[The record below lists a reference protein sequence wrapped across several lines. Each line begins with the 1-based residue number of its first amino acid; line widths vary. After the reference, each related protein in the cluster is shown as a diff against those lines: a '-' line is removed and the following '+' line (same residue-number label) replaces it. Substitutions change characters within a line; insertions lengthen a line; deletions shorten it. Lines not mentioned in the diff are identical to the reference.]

1 MAGPED
7 PLVDVEALYSP
18 SEPQDDELPPL
29 PPEDLL
35 ETGPPVLVEG
45 QTYFSSGL
53 DEDGDTQCG
62 FVWLAERVAIGHDVF
77 CRPRFLFSDDP
88 YWDWWAASVGER
100 GGITRKPL
108 MHVCQA
114 EPCPV
119 GPPAGCTE
127 LVHLV
132 DAKPLGLE
140 EIKEIFA
147 SMLGDNPSAVWP
159 ADLFGPRIAGR
170 APPAP
175 AARRPAA
182 AVPPGAG
189 PSPLDDLW
197 GGRRGAS
204 PAGSRKAQLRGK
216 LVEARDRFASLQQQ
230 RRAPPGADVVD
241 LENDDEAEGKPS
253 AKRSLAQV
261 LDERASKAAKAGP
274 SGPPE
279 DLGGAAP
286 GAAAPSSGASNVQE
300 LLMALLKALQGAA
313 RGSDEAGFSG
323 EGGVSTS
330 DGDLLPKGLASRRA
344 HCRKLALEHPG
355 RLAEMSLAQM
365 VEYLGSQDGS
375 AAVDPHGPNVLRF
388 LLSVY
393 LPQHPVREIGAE
405 IYREMRTLAEAMD
418 LLLQGRTAA
427 VADILAQRFKAIQ
440 VAVNDGDWSAAKWLE
455 LIPPRDQPL
464 ALRNEEEEM
473 IRSIQHGE
481 LKLEELA
488 SRLRK
493 KPQG

>member
-1 MAGPED
+1 M
-7 PLVDVEALYSP
+7 
-18 SEPQDDELPPL
+18 QD
-29 PPEDLL
+29 
-35 ETGPPVLVEG
+35 
-45 QTYFSSGL
+45 
-53 DEDGDTQCG
+53 
-62 FVWLAERVAIGHDVF
+62 
-77 CRPRFLFSDDP
+77 
-88 YWDWWAASVGER
+88 
-100 GGITRKPL
+100 
-108 MHVCQA
+108 
-114 EPCPV
+114 
-119 GPPAGCTE
+119 
-127 LVHLV
+127 
-132 DAKPLGLE
+132 
-140 EIKEIFA
+140 
-147 SMLGDNPSAVWP
+147 
-159 ADLFGPRIAGR
+159 
-170 APPAP
+170 
-175 AARRPAA
+175 
-182 AVPPGAG
+182 
-189 PSPLDDLW
+189 
-197 GGRRGAS
+197 
-204 PAGSRKAQLRGK
+204 
-216 LVEARDRFASLQQQ
+216 
-230 RRAPPGADVVD
+230 
-241 LENDDEAEGKPS
+241 
-253 AKRSLAQV
+253 
-261 LDERASKAAKAGP
+261 
-274 SGPPE
+274 
-279 DLGGAAP
+279 
-286 GAAAPSSGASNVQE
+286 

-313 RGSDEAGFSG
+313 RGSDDAAFSG
-323 EGGVSTS
+323 EGGVSTA

-365 VEYLGSQDGS
+365 AEYLGSQDGS

-405 IYREMRTLAEAMD
+405 IYREMRTLAEALD